1 MLLVA
6 TTLSSL
12 EIEVNNWEDY
22 TGVVIKAREC
32 HVLIENLR
40 HTSIQRFESASSTS
54 HLVNIISVMLAIVFS
69 AVASGIISDKI
80 LRRINHVTGRASD
93 HDLC

>member
-1 MLLVA
+1 
-6 TTLSSL
+6 
-12 EIEVNNWEDY
+12 
-22 TGVVIKAREC
+22 
-32 HVLIENLR
+32 
-40 HTSIQRFESASSTS
+40 
-54 HLVNIISVMLAIVFS
+54 MLAIVFS